1 MSFLSQQ
8 FGRYSLA
15 FFACVAWLA
24 VVAVGNARQE
34 KTTFARAGRSDAAP
48 VETKPQ
54 VTFDRDIAPILYR
67 SCTQCH
73 RPGEAAPFPL
83 LTYSDAKSHARQISA
98 VTRSR
103 FMPPWLPSP
112 GELKF
117 ADELRLSDDEIARI
131 QEWVEQGATE
141 GNPADLPAQ
150 PWLAEGWQLGKPDV
164 IVKAIKAYTLPASG
178 TDNYWNFV
186 FRTPVDRPRWLKAM
200 EIRPGDKRLVH
211 HANVL
216 VDREQTARHQEKEPG
231 AGFAGM
237 ELTIE
242 SEVFDPDS
250 HFLFWKPGSVP
261 YVEPDGMAL
270 RLDKNTDLI
279 LNTHLQP
286 SGKPESIQ
294 PTLGLYFTDKPATLH
309 PILLQMENDRM
320 LDIPAGAE
328 DFLVTD
334 EFTLPVDVDVL
345 AIYPHA
351 HYVGKDMQAIAAL
364 PNGTSKTLI
373 HIPDWNLNWQAV
385 YRYAQPVPLPKG
397 TTISMKFRYDNSE
410 NNVRNPNDPPQRVVG
425 GNRAVDEMAH
435 LWLQVLPRASGNDA
449 VDSRLLIQEAMARH
463 NLQKNPDDF
472 EAHYNLAALLMG
484 RGELPEAIR
493 HFSEASRIRPNE
505 PALNNAFGA
514 ALLAVGQPEEAI
526 SHLTAALNARP
537 DYFDAH
543 YNLGNALASL
553 SDFKGALAEF
563 QTAVRLN
570 PDDANAEANLGSAF
584 AESGNIKAAR
594 LHFERA
600 LRLDPKNELARGNL
614 QQLNQEPNAKPQ

>member
-1 MSFLSQQ
+1 MSFLSQK
-8 FGRYSLA
+8 FRLRRLA
-15 FFACVAWLA
+15 YFAFIAWLG
-24 VVAVGNARQE
+24 VVAVVNARQE
-34 KTTFARAGRSDAAP
+34 RATFASAGSATP
-48 VETKPQ
+48 PSQTKPQ
-54 VTFDRDIAPILYR
+54 VTFNRDIAPIFYR
-67 SCTQCH
+67 SCAQCH
-73 RPGEAAPFPL
+73 RSGEAAPFAL
-83 LTYSDAKSHARQISA
+83 LTYSDAKSHARQIAA
-98 VTRSR
+98 VTGSR

-117 ADELRLSDDEIARI
+117 ADDLRLSDDEIARI

-141 GNPADLPAQ
+141 GNPADLPAKPQ
-150 PWLAEGWQLGKPDV
+150 FAEGWQLGKPDV
-164 IVKAIKAYTLPASG
+164 IVKAIKAYALPASG

-186 FRTPVDRPRWLKAM
+186 FRTPVDRTRWLKAM

-216 VDREQTARHQEKEPG
+216 VDREQTARHQENEPG

-286 SGKPESIQ
+286 SGKSESIQ

-309 PILLQMENDRM
+309 PILLQMENDRL
-320 LDIPAGAE
+320 LDIPAGAK

-334 EFTLPVDVDVL
+334 GFTLPVDVDVL

-351 HYVGKDMQAIAAL
+351 HYLGKDMQAIATL
-364 PNGTSKTLI
+364 PSGTSKTLI

-410 NNVRNPNDPPQRVVG
+410 NNVRNPSDPPQRVVG

-514 ALLAVGQPEEAI
+514 ALLAAGQPEDAI
-526 SHLTAALNARP
+526 PHLTAALSARP

-570 PDDANAEANLGSAF
+570 PEDANAEANLGSAF

-600 LRLDPKNELARGNL
+600 LRLDPKNELARDNL
-614 QQLNQEPNAKPQ
+614 QQLNQAPNARPR